1 LVGRWRS
8 GAPLALAPER
18 DNPAIGEDPNR
29 INDFDYAADP
39 RGLYTPLG
47 SHIRRMN
54 PRDTKLTVL
63 TDVNIR
69 RIIRRGTSYGTP
81 LPPDRLK
88 DDGKP
93 RGLDFI
99 ALGARA
105 IDNVEFL
112 QSEWVG
118 SGNFMGLGKEKDP
131 MISLQDKGAYFTVP
145 GTPPRRVQNIQ
156 SFNTLL
162 GGEYFFM
169 PSLSAIRWLS
179 TI

>member
-1 LVGRWRS
+1 
-8 GAPLALAPER
+8 
-18 DNPAIGEDPNR
+18 
-29 INDFDYAADP
+29 
-39 RGLYTPLG
+39 
-47 SHIRRMN
+47 MN

-69 RIIRRGTSYGTP
+69 RIVRRGTSYGTP

-112 QSEWVG
+112 QSEWAG

-169 PSLSAIRWLS
+169 PGLSAIRWLS
-179 TI
+179 GI